1 MDTEGPFTDFFDS
14 TAKLAVEPEA
24 APKAEAKKERK
35 KRTPRKQPA
44 AEPVAIASPPETPDA
59 PKRRGPKPG
68 ARRQPGAG
76 SKVDLG
82 VAIEALAGLPPED
95 AKIVARLA
103 NGLQQ
108 LSKKA
113 RTRIVA
119 ALGCLFA

>member
-14 TAKLAVEPEA
+14 AKPAVEDATAET
-24 APKAEAKKERK
+24 PKPKKERK
-35 KRTPRKQPA
+35 KRTTREKPA
-44 AEPVAIASPPETPDA
+44 AVASPPETPIA
-59 PKRRGPKPG
+59 PMRRGPKPG
-68 ARRQPGAG
+68 TKRQPVAG
-76 SKVDLG
+76 SSKVDLG

-119 ALGCLFA
+119 ALGRLFA

>member
-14 TAKLAVEPEA
+14 AKPAVEDATAET
-24 APKAEAKKERK
+24 PKPKKERK
-35 KRTPRKQPA
+35 KRTTREKPTA
-44 AEPVAIASPPETPDA
+44 VASPPETPVA
-59 PKRRGPKPG
+59 PKRRGPTPG
-68 ARRQPGAG
+68 ARRQPAAG

-82 VAIEALAGLPPED
+82 VAIEARAGLPPED

-119 ALGCLFA
+119 ALGRLFA